1 MEQEERI
8 KKNMALAIEQVNR
21 LVFSNIIIICILQ
34 AQEAFAAAEVPIG
47 CVIYDPTNSKI
58 ISWGRNRTNEDKNG
72 TKHAEL
78 VALERL
84 HREIGL
90 EASKNLKWSE
100 FELYVTVEPCVMCA
114 AALRHLGIGRVY
126 YGCGNERF
134 GGCGSVLSVHNGP
147 YLPETIPKLECHVV
161 KELRSEC
168 IMLLRRFYVRE
179 NERAPNPKKKA
190 KRILKEVEDEEK
202 ESNKE

>member
-1 MEQEERI
+1 M
-8 KKNMALAIEQVNR
+8 
-21 LVFSNIIIICILQ
+21 
-34 AQEAFAAAEVPIG
+34 PIG
-47 CVIYDPTNSKI
+47 CVIYDPLQEKI

-84 HREIGL
+84 HQEIGY
-90 EASKNLKWSE
+90 ENSKALRWNEL
-100 FELYVTVEPCVMCA
+100 ELYVTVEPCVMCA

-134 GGCGSVLSVHNGP
+134 GGCGSVLSVHNGA
-147 YLPETIPKLECHVV
+147 YLPETILELNCQVV
-161 KELRSEC
+161 KEFRAEC

-179 NERAPNPKKKA
+179 NVKAPNPKKKT
-190 KRILKEVEDEEK
+190 KRILKDVEQ
-202 ESNKE
+202 